1 MRRGLQIVVSLLA
14 ILLLAHPF
22 DCLANVRTPDAMQC
36 CLKGQCAPTA
46 KADGCCKNTVPG
58 TNHFLI
64 AKALTQVT
72 PLVAS
77 ASSAVS
83 VPLPG
88 LSVPGWLDPARRPP
102 PVSLA
107 ALKLPLLI

>member
-22 DCLANVRTPDAMQC
+22 DCLANVRTPDAMRC

-77 ASSAVS
+77 ASCLACGAEVTSS
-83 VPLPG
+83 HLVPTPG
-88 LSVPGWLDPARRPP
+88 VPSHTESPA
-102 PVSLA
+102 L
-107 ALKLPLLI
+107 